1 MYKNPRKSRTLFQ
14 GHDIDLSKQW
24 LREEVKFRASHEMM
38 SSSNTDHFPGFVQK
52 ALDTDTGSEDKVPHI
67 GIISNSRPSK
77 GGAEDGMEVYS
88 VCITPNRDIHSSIR
102 VNGSSNSSNLNG
114 EQSNF
119 IFANILDRFSETG
132 HELKDV
138 TSNIPHFYDA
148 WCLFK
153 DNSSDKFKSVSCP
166 YEKRQRFTLNEDK
179 ALRYVDIFTHVMTIG
194 NKSEPTNTNYVR
206 IQKTHVVYNN
216 RVIHETVTINN
227 RKDNVPNQF
236 TVTTNLVPTSMQDM
250 DQKIPNN
257 DLLQSVADGDMV
269 ESVTMMGFERP
280 LVVYNTVKNVS
291 LKMDFAW
298 RALNGLREFVRSSS
312 SNGEVSTYVKS
323 CIQELKKDMDNMN
336 HIKYIIQLPLTKVIL
351 IPGDNTDILAVVSHS
366 VLP

>member
-1 MYKNPRKSRTLFQ
+1 MYKNQQRKTRSFFQ

-24 LREEVKFRASHEMM
+24 LREEVKFRASHEIM

-52 ALDTDTGSEDKVPHI
+52 ALETDTGCDDKVPHI
-67 GIISNSRPSK
+67 GIIRNGRP
-77 GGAEDGMEVYS
+77 GGAGDGTEIYS

-102 VNGSSNSSNLNG
+102 VNGSSNPSNLNG
-114 EQSNF
+114 NESNF

-138 TSNIPHFYDA
+138 TSNIPHFYEA

-227 RKDNVPNQF
+227 RKENVPNLF
-236 TVTTNLVPTSMQDM
+236 TITTNLVPTSIQDM
-250 DQKIPNN
+250 DKSSSNT
-257 DLLQSVADGDMV
+257 DLMQSVIDGDMV

-298 RALNGLREFVRSSS
+298 RALNGLREFIRSSG
-312 SNGEVSTYVKS
+312 SNQEVSAYVKS
-323 CIQELKKDMDNMN
+323 CVQELKKDMDNMN
-336 HIKYIIQLPLTKVIL
+336 HIKYILQLPLTKVIL
-351 IPGDNTDILAVVSHS
+351 IPGENTDILAVVSHS